1 MRLYHLSNCCIY
13 NIEKYPVIRELI
25 LEIYTITKG
34 SIKMGSNEN
43 KLCQVAY
50 KGIRKLIKNI

>member
-1 MRLYHLSNCCIY
+1 MRLYHLSNCCIH
-13 NIEKYPVIRELI
+13 NIEKYPEIRKLI

-34 SIKMGSNEN
+34 SIEMGSNEN
-43 KLCQVAY
+43 ELCQVAY